1 MSEAAT
7 AGVFEE
13 RPDPE
18 RAISFALAA
27 AVHLLLLAVLLLGV
41 RWQNRPP
48 EAVVVELWR
57 EPPPPPVQVAP
68 KPEPIPEPAPV
79 LEPPKPEP
87 VIEKP
92 QIAIKEPPKPKPEV
106 VKPKP
111 VPKPVP
117 KPEPKLKPEP
127 PKAKPQPLPKP
138 EAKPRPRDDEMQKRM
153 REELAREQVALQTER
168 ERQTI
173 KDQLA
178 RDASAARNKGL
189 DEYIARIR
197 AKVQGNWLL
206 PPDLKGNPEAIFKV
220 VQLPTGE
227 VLDVKLV
234 RSSGIRAYDQAVER
248 AILKS
253 SPLPKP
259 PNEALFNREL
269 ELKFKPRD

>member
-7 AGVFEE
+7 VGVFDE
-13 RPDPE
+13 RPDPG
-18 RAISFALAA
+18 RLISLALAA
-27 AVHLLLLAVLLLGV
+27 AVHLLLLAVLLFGV

-68 KPEPIPEPAPV
+68 KPEPVPEPAPV
-79 LEPPKPEP
+79 VEPPKPEP

-92 QIAIKEPPKPKPEV
+92 EIAIKEPAKPKPKPE

-127 PKAKPQPLPKP
+127 KAKPQPQAKP

-153 REELAREQVALQTER
+153 REELAREQLALQTDR

-178 RDASAARNKGL
+178 RDASTARNKGL

-197 AKVQGNWLL
+197 AKVKSNWIL
-206 PPDLKGNPEAIFKV
+206 PIEMKGNPEATFDV

-227 VLDVKLV
+227 VLTVKLV
-234 RSSGIRAYDQAVER
+234 RSSGIAAYDQAVER
-248 AILKS
+248 AILRS

-259 PNEALFNREL
+259 ASDNLFSREL
-269 ELKFKPRD
+269 RLTFRPRD

>member
-7 AGVFEE
+7 VGVFDE
-13 RPDPE
+13 RPDPG
-18 RAISFALAA
+18 RLISLALAA
-27 AVHLLLLAVLLLGV
+27 AVHLLLLAVLLFGV

-68 KPEPIPEPAPV
+68 KPEPVPVPAPV
-79 LEPPKPEP
+79 VEPPKPEP

-92 QIAIKEPPKPKPEV
+92 EIAIKEPPKPKPEV
-106 VKPKP
+106 KPKP

-117 KPEPKLKPEP
+117 KVEPKPKPEP
-127 PKAKPQPLPKP
+127 PKAKPQPQAKV

-153 REELAREQVALQTER
+153 REELAREQLALQTDR
-168 ERQTI
+168 ERQAM

-178 RDASAARNKGL
+178 RDSAAARNKGL

-197 AKVQGNWLL
+197 TKVKGNWIL
-206 PPDLKGNPEAIFKV
+206 PMDLKGNPEAIFNV

-227 VLDVKLV
+227 VLTVKLV
-234 RSSGIRAYDQAVER
+234 RSSGIAAYDQAVER
-248 AILKS
+248 AILRS
-253 SPLPKP
+253 SPLPRP

-269 ELKFKPRD
+269 ELKFRPRD